1 MFPYT
6 QKLGHASS
14 LSGFLKCDGA
24 VRSQALFTFWPPE
37 SVTCNVE
44 IMMIIAPYTPLRALL
59 AGNSAPIAER
69 KRKLVPL
76 ESIESSPQGLK
87 RAVVFS

>member
-1 MFPYT
+1 
-6 QKLGHASS
+6 
-14 LSGFLKCDGA
+14 
-24 VRSQALFTFWPPE
+24 
-37 SVTCNVE
+37 VE

-76 ESIESSPQGLK
+76 EFIESSPQGLK

>member
-1 MFPYT
+1 MSVSIHA
-6 QKLGHASS
+6 KARGHASS
-14 LSGFLKCDGA
+14 LSGFPKCDAA

-37 SVTCNVE
+37 TVTCNVE

-69 KRKLVPL
+69 KLVPL
-76 ESIESSPQGLK
+76 EFIESSPQGLK
-87 RAVVFS
+87 RAVAFS